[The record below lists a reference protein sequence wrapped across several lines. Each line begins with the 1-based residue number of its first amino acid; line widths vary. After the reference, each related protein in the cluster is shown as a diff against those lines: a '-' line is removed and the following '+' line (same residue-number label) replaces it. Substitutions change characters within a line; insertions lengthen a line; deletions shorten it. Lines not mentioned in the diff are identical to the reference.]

1 MRPGTQLVFT
11 GFVVVAS
18 YLISQ
23 LIAAMLAIPFFG
35 TERVMTILSGFDF
48 SDPAQLAFLKYLQ
61 VFQSIGLFI
70 LPSLLLAKMFNA
82 RPGVYLMM
90 HRSVTFPTAILAV
103 LLIFVVNPLINYSGA
118 INAAM
123 HFPEWLSGLEQWMR
137 NAEDAAEK
145 LTEAF
150 LMTNNISGLAF
161 NLFMI
166 ALLPALGEEL
176 LFRGIIQKLFAKMTH
191 SHHWGIW
198 LSAILFSALHMQFY
212 GFIPRLLLGAIFG
225 YLLVWSGSLW
235 LPVLGH
241 FVNNAAAVVLLYLI
255 EHQKLGD
262 HLGEIGSNQ
271 WHLALFSLIASGLIL
286 WVIHRMNQPVWSD
299 VMANDSGSDYPTAVD

>member
-1 MRPGTQLVFT
+1 MRPGTQLAFT

-23 LIAAMLAIPFFG
+23 LFAAVLAIPFFG
-35 TERVMTILSGFDF
+35 AERVMTILSGFDF
-48 SDPAQLAFLKYLQ
+48 SDQTQLAFLKYLQ
-61 VFQSIGLFI
+61 VFQSFGLFI
-70 LPSLLLAKMFNA
+70 LPSLILAKMFDS
-82 RPGVYLMM
+82 RPGTYLMLN
-90 HRSVTFPTAILAV
+90 RGVTFPTAMLVV

-118 INAAM
+118 VNASM
-123 HFPEWLSGLEQWMR
+123 HFPEWLSGVEQWMR
-137 NAEDAAEK
+137 SAEDAAEK
-145 LTEAF
+145 LTNAF
-150 LMTNNISGLAF
+150 LKTDNLGGLAF

-166 ALLPALGEEL
+166 ALLPSLGEEL
-176 LFRGIIQKLFAKMTH
+176 LFRGVIQKLFAKMTH

-255 EHQKLGD
+255 DHNALGN
-262 HLGEIGSNQ
+262 HLEEIGSNQ
-271 WHLALFSLIASGLIL
+271 WHLALFSLVASLLIL
-286 WVIHRMNQPVWSD
+286 WIIKRLNQPLLT
-299 VMANDSGSDYPTAVD
+299 NIEPKDSGSITPTPQE